1 MINIL
6 TIFFLIIRI
15 VSNPIANLFQKKLTN
30 ELSSFTINFYTYLI
44 LTVLCLPFIGKYVAW
59 ERIDTNFIFLVLL
72 AGFLCALGTA
82 CTIKAVNIGEL
93 SVLGPINAYKSVIGL
108 IAAFIFLKETPS
120 FIAIIGMILIIIGS
134 KYIFEADEKGFSINL
149 IKRKDIQLRFLSLIL
164 TGTEAAILK
173 KIILISSVE
182 MCFIFWCF
190 MGLFWTSIFVL
201 IAKKNLELKSCKI
214 FSILI
219 FIAICLGLMQF
230 STNFVFERMNVGYA
244 LALFQLS
251 SIVTV
256 LLGYK
261 FFREK
266 NLIRKLIATFIM
278 IFGSILI
285 IFS

>member
-1 MINIL
+1 MINII
-6 TIFFLIIRI
+6 TVFFLIIRI

-30 ELSSFTINFYTYLI
+30 QLSSFTINFYTYLI
-44 LTVLCLPFIGKYVAW
+44 LSIFCIPFICSYVKL
-59 ERIDTNFIFLVLL
+59 EFINSNFISLVLL
-72 AGFLCALGTA
+72 AGFMCALGTV

-108 IAAFIFLKETPS
+108 IVALVFLKEIPS
-120 FIAIIGMILIIIGS
+120 FFAITGMVLIIIGS
-134 KYIFEADEKGFSINL
+134 KYIFETEENGFSFNL

-164 TGTEAAILK
+164 TGIEAAILK
-173 KIILISSVE
+173 KLILISSVE

-201 IAKKNLELKSCKI
+201 VAKKNLQLKSYNV
-214 FSILI
+214 FFILLL
-219 FIAICLGLMQF
+219 IAFCLGLMQF

-251 SIVTV
+251 SIITV

-261 FFREK
+261 FCKEK
-266 NLIRKLIATFIM
+266 NIVRKLFATLIM
-278 IFGSILI
+278 ILGSVFI